1 MLSPPGS
8 NLQRSLREAL
18 EKRESKGTLRALKVV
33 PTGAVDFSSND
44 FLSLSTNPTFRSR
57 FLSNLAQASSSLPL
71 ASTGSRLLDGNS
83 LYAEQLEQ
91 QIASFHNAPCGLIFN
106 SGFDANSGVFTCIP
120 QPGDVVIY
128 DELIHASVHDGMRL
142 SRARKL
148 VAFIHNSVEDFE
160 RVLEAL
166 LIDDPLLLAG
176 RRNVFVALES
186 IYSMDGD
193 FAPIREILDMLEK
206 KLPHGNGHVI
216 VDEAHATGV
225 FGTHGAGV
233 VQQLGVEDRVLIRLH
248 TFGKALASNG
258 AIILC
263 SPLVREYLINYA
275 RPLIFTSALG
285 MPSLAAVRTAYELM
299 EEGKTRQLQ
308 LHLQDLIQ
316 FFHEKLMQLSP
327 SDTSLLEAKH
337 SPTSPIFSLQTK
349 YPRELSKACQD
360 AGLMVRAIMPP
371 TVQVGTERVRVCLH
385 SGNNMGQVLLLSG
398 VIEKWVKEKSHQ
410 VTENRLEAAKL

>member
-1 MLSPPGS
+1 MVSEQGS
-8 NLQRSLREAL
+8 NLQRSLKDALKKREA
-18 EKRESKGTLRALKVV
+18 KGTLRSLKVV

-44 FLSLSTNPTFRSR
+44 FLSLSTNPSFRSR
-57 FLSNLAQASSSLPL
+57 FLSNLARASSSLPL

-83 LYAEQLEQ
+83 LYSEQLEE
-91 QIASFHNAPCGLIFN
+91 QIANFHNAPSGLIFN
-106 SGFDANSGVFTCIP
+106 SGFDANSGVFACIP
-120 QPGDVVIY
+120 QLGDVIIY

-142 SRARKL
+142 SRARKRA
-148 VAFIHNSVEDFE
+148 AFIHNSVEDFE
-160 RVLEAL
+160 RVLEAE
-166 LIDDPLLLAG
+166 LIEDPLLLAG

-193 FAPIREILDMLEK
+193 FGPIREVLDVLEK
-206 KLPHGNGHVI
+206 KLPHGNGHVM

-233 VQQLGVEDRVLIRLH
+233 VQQLGVEDRILIRLH

-258 AIILC
+258 AIVLC

-299 EEGKTRQLQ
+299 EEGYTRKLQ
-308 LHLQDLIQ
+308 LHLQDLIH
-316 FFHEKLMQLSP
+316 FFREKLMQLS
-327 SDTSLLEAKH
+327 SADTSILEAKH

-349 YPRELSKACQD
+349 YPRELSKVCQD

-371 TVQVGTERVRVCLH
+371 TVKVGTQRVRVCLH
-385 SGNNMGQVLLLSG
+385 SGNDMDQVLQLTR
-398 VIEKWVKEKSHQ
+398 VIEKWVKGNSHSSAG
-410 VTENRLEAAKL
+410 NRLEAAKL